1 MRALVTGALG
11 FVGRHLVAHL
21 EAEGD
26 HVIGVDRNDVD
37 ILDRAGLMKVIVDAH
52 PDAVYHLAGQADVGG
67 SWATPVETF
76 RANAEGSLNV
86 LDSAR
91 EAGADRV
98 LAVISADVYGNVTA
112 ADLPIEESSPLRP
125 VTPYGASKAA
135 ADALA
140 LQAHLGHGDGVIR
153 VRPFNHLGPGQS
165 DRFAASAFA
174 SRIAANERTGEHEV
188 HVGNLTPRRDVTDVR
203 DVVRAY
209 RMLVEHGTPGDVYN
223 VCSGRDI
230 AVREIAETLVSMA
243 DKPMDLVVDP
253 ELQRTVD
260 LPVLRGDNRRLQTAT
275 GWEQTIPLQQT
286 LRDVLDDWRT
296 RST

>member
-1 MRALVTGALG
+1 MRAVVTGALG

-26 HVIGVDRNDVD
+26 DVVGVDRDDVD
-37 ILDRAGLMKVIVDAH
+37 ILDRAGLTKLLVDAA

-86 LDSAR
+86 LDGSR
-91 EAGADRV
+91 QAGADRV
-98 LAVISADVYGNVTA
+98 LAVISADVYGHVTA
-112 ADLPIEESSPLRP
+112 ADLPIEESAPLRP

-174 SRIAANERTGEHEV
+174 SRIVANERTGRRDV
-188 HVGNLTPRRDVTDVR
+188 PVGNLTPRRDVTDVR

-230 AVREIAETLVSMA
+230 AMREIAEILVSMA
-243 DKPMDLVVDP
+243 EIPMELVVDP
-253 ELQRTVD
+253 ELQRPVD
-260 LPVLRGDNRRLQTAT
+260 LPVLRGDNRRLQIAT
-275 GWEQTIPLQQT
+275 GWEQTIPLERT
-286 LRDVLDDWRT
+286 LRDVLDDWRSRT
-296 RST
+296 P

>member
-1 MRALVTGALG
+1 MKALVTGALG
-11 FVGRHLVAHL
+11 FVGRHLVEHL
-21 EAEGD
+21 RSEGD
-26 HVIGVDRNDVD
+26 DVVGVDRDDVD
-37 ILDRAGLMKVIVDAH
+37 ILDRPALIELMVAAS

-67 SWATPVETF
+67 SWATPVDTF

-86 LDSAR
+86 LDGSRA
-91 EAGADRV
+91 AGADRV
-98 LAVISADVYGNVTA
+98 LAVISADVYGHVTA
-112 ADLPIEESSPLRP
+112 ADLPIEESAPMRP
-125 VTPYGASKAA
+125 VTPYGASKVA

-174 SRIAANERTGEHEV
+174 SRIAANELSGDREI

-230 AVREIAETLVSMA
+230 AMREIAEMLVDMA
-243 DKPMDLVVDP
+243 QEPMELVVDSD
-253 ELQRTVD
+253 LQRPVD
-260 LPVLRGDNRRLQTAT
+260 LPVLRGDNRRLQKAT
-275 GWEQTIPLQQT
+275 GWEQTIPLADT
-286 LRDVLDDWRT
+286 LRDVLDDWRA
-296 RST
+296 RIA

>member
-26 HVIGVDRNDVD
+26 EVIGVDRHDVD
-37 ILDRAGLMKVIVDAH
+37 ILDRTGLTKLMVDAE

-86 LDSAR
+86 LDGAR
-91 EAGADRV
+91 EARADRV
-98 LAVISADVYGNVTA
+98 LAVISADVYGHVTA
-112 ADLPIEESSPLRP
+112 ADLPIEESAPLRP
-125 VTPYGASKAA
+125 VTPYGASKVA

-140 LQAHLGHGDGVIR
+140 LQAHLGYGDGVIR

-174 SRIAANERTGEHEV
+174 SRIAANERTGEREV
-188 HVGNLTPRRDVTDVR
+188 PVGNLTPRRDVTDVR

-230 AVREIAETLVSMA
+230 AMAEIAELLVSIA
-243 DKPMDLVVDP
+243 DQPMELVVDP

-260 LPVLRGDNRRLQTAT
+260 LPVLRGDNRRLQIAT
-275 GWEQTIPLQQT
+275 GWEQTIPLEQT
-286 LRDVLDDWRT
+286 LRDVLDDWR
-296 RST
+296 RRRG